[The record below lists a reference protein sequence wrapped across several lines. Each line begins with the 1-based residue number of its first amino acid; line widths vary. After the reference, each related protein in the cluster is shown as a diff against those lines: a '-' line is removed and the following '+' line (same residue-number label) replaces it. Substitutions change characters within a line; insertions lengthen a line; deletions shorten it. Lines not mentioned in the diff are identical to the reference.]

1 MSKWS
6 IDASH
11 STVQFSVRH
20 MMITNVRGQFQAVE
34 GTVDFDAAQPGSA
47 RIEASID
54 VASIHTREEKRDAHL
69 KSADFFDAE
78 KYPKIRFVSTEVVD
92 KGGSELELRGKLT
105 IRDTTKDVTLH
116 VEDLTPEHKDPWDQT
131 RIGATAK
138 TAIKRSDF
146 GIQWNQ
152 ALEAGGVLVGDEVKI
167 SLDVSLV
174 RQG

>member
-34 GTVDFDAAQPGSA
+34 GTVEFDPAQPGSA
-47 RIEASID
+47 RIEASLE

-78 KYPKIRFVSTEVVD
+78 KYPKISFVSSEAIST
-92 KGGSELELRGKLT
+92 GSGELELYGKLT
-105 IRDTTKDVTLH
+105 IRDTTKDVTLL
-116 VEDLTPEHKDPWDQT
+116 VEDLTPEHKDPWGQT

-138 TAIKRSDF
+138 TSIKRSDY
-146 GIQWNQ
+146 GIVWNQ

-167 SLDVSLV
+167 SLDVSLI

>member
-34 GTVDFDAAQPGSA
+34 GTVEFDPGQA
-47 RIEASID
+47 GATRVEASID

-78 KYPKIRFVSTEVVD
+78 KYPTIRFVSTEVVD

-116 VEDLTPEHKDPWDQT
+116 IEDLTPEHKDPWGQT

-174 RQG
+174 RQA

>member
-34 GTVDFDAAQPGSA
+34 GTVEFDPAQPGGT
-47 RIEASID
+47 RIEASLD

-78 KYPKIRFVSTEVVD
+78 KYPKISFVSSEALS
-92 KGGSELELRGKLT
+92 KGDGALELRGKLT

-116 VEDLTPEHKDPWDQT
+116 VEDLTPEHKDPWGQT

-138 TAIKRSDF
+138 TAIKRSEF
-146 GIQWNQ
+146 GIVWNQ
-152 ALEAGGVLVGDEVKI
+152 ALEAGGVLVGDDVKI

>member
-11 STVQFSVRH
+11 STVQFSIRH

-34 GTVDFDAAQPGSA
+34 GTVEFDPAQPGA
-47 RIEASID
+47 TRIEASLE

-78 KYPKIRFVSTEVVD
+78 KYPKISFVSSEAIS
-92 KGGSELELRGKLT
+92 KGSGEMELRGKLT

-116 VEDLTPEHKDPWDQT
+116 VEELTPEHKDPWGQT

-138 TAIKRSDF
+138 AAIKRSDF

>member
-6 IDASH
+6 VDASH
-11 STVQFSVRH
+11 STVQFTVRH

-34 GTVDFDAAQPGSA
+34 GTVEFDPAQAGAA
-47 RIEASID
+47 RIEATID

-78 KYPKIRFVSTEVVD
+78 KYPKITFASSEVLA
-92 KGGSELELRGKLT
+92 KGSDELEVKGSLT
-105 IRDTTKDVTLH
+105 IRDVTKPVTLK
-116 VEDLTPEHKDPWDQT
+116 VEGITPEHKDPWGQT
-131 RIGATAK
+131 RIGATA
-138 TAIKRSDF
+138 TTSIKRSEF
-146 GIQWNQ
+146 GIVWNQ